1 MDVPGFKTN
10 LELLLVL
17 IKASTCGASK
27 VDNSKIDFF
36 RRIGWAIDGE
46 VWNLTFPLRDVNN
59 DFFSLKP
66 FDLNIFL
73 YTCLSLCKTFC
84 FQEDKI

>member
-27 VDNSKIDFF
+27 VDNNNIDFLGVLGG
-36 RRIGWAIDGE
+36 RSMEKYEI
-46 VWNLTFPLRDVNN
+46 
-59 DFFSLKP
+59 
-66 FDLNIFL
+66 
-73 YTCLSLCKTFC
+73 
-84 FQEDKI
+84 

>member
-46 VWNLTFPLRDVNN
+46 V
-59 DFFSLKP
+59 
-66 FDLNIFL
+66 
-73 YTCLSLCKTFC
+73 
-84 FQEDKI
+84 